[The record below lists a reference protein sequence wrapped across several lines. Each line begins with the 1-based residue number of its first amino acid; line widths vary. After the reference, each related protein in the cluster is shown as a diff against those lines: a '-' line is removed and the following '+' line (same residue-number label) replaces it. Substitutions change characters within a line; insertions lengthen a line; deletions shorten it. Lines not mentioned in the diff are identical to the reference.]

1 MDYLAIAQKAKTEFR
16 KAQADKSQ
24 EQEQPTA
31 DIAEGRIIAVLI
43 DSPIVGPVWFAL
55 DDDFKSGDDIPVFF
69 VSELPYL
76 QKMTGTELRRRY
88 EEKLALGGGW
98 IRDRIKGPTR
108 H

>member
-1 MDYLAIAQKAKTEFR
+1 MSAFDVAKKYLESAESGPR
-16 KAQADKSQ
+16 VVD
-24 EQEQPTA
+24 PTQ
-31 DIAEGRIIAVLI
+31 GRINAVLI
-43 DSPIVGPVWFAL
+43 DSPIVGPLWFAL
-55 DDDFKSGDDIPVFF
+55 DDDFKSNDDIPVFF

-98 IRDRIKGPTR
+98 IRDRIEGPTK